1 MVATESSSQQSF
13 TAAVSN
19 EWNRDNF
26 SRSSNRLLENLNANT
41 SNSIIDV
48 LNAYY
53 NYFDD
58 NLSNANI
65 NATPGNKHISA
76 VLQLKNYLESK
87 TKIGPR
93 LMVHTARDLAAM
105 VTENIKPVKLSETED
120 KIVMRL

>member
-26 SRSSNRLLENLNANT
+26 SRSSNGLLENLNANT
-41 SNSIIDV
+41 SNSIVEV

-65 NATPGNKHISA
+65 NTTPGNKHITA

-87 TKIGPR
+87 TNLTTR
-93 LMVHTARDLAAM
+93 LMVHSSRDIAAI
-105 VTENIKPVKLSETED
+105 VTENVKPV
-120 KIVMRL
+120 